1 MVSIDRIV
9 DMSEKKKK
17 RAGNIMCLSKDTFLL
32 DIFVFSTE
40 LRVCKG
46 QEFVPVATC
55 PQVV

>member
-9 DMSEKKKK
+9 DMSEKK

-40 LRVCKG
+40 LRVCNG